1 MLSPVGNNFVGIS
14 TVVITLETVKVTTGF
29 LGITSQWHSNVTGIE
44 LTSIPATWDTSK
56 AFEFIPTQCIQPFVS
71 GCMLNKP
78 GFVTKPVVAVFPH
91 AVEMGL
97 VLPVIAAAEGTVL
110 IEPESHIAFRD
121 RLILQHSHGGL
132 QPHLLLLSGKVVFIH
147 EGGHG
152 TRPLEAVWVRQP
164 RLEALQGCCCH
175 CTIG

>member
-1 MLSPVGNNFVGIS
+1 MNLFKKYKNVNRL
-14 TVVITLETVKVTTGF
+14 T
-29 LGITSQWHSNVTGIE
+29 SNVTGIE

-110 IEPESHIAFRD
+110 IEPKSAFAHFS
-121 RLILQHSHGGL
+121 IPPQ
-132 QPHLLLLSGKVVFIH
+132 LLSEITNCFSFS
-147 EGGHG
+147 
-152 TRPLEAVWVRQP
+152 
-164 RLEALQGCCCH
+164 
-175 CTIG
+175 